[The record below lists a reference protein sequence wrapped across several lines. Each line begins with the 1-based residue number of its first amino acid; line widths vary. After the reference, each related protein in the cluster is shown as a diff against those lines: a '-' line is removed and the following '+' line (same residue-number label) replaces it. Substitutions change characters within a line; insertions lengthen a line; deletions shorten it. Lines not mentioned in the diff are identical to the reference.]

1 MSEPDG
7 PAEWREYYDA
17 EFGSDGD
24 KEATLA
30 DEQRD
35 DLPSDLARG
44 DEELLAIA
52 QSRMFNFALD
62 RMLR

>member
-1 MSEPDG
+1 MSGPDG
-7 PAEWREYYDA
+7 PAEFREYYDA

-35 DLPSDLARG
+35 DLPSDLVDMA
-44 DEELLAIA
+44 EAKML
-52 QSRMFNFALD
+52 NWALD
-62 RMLR
+62 RVLN

>member
-1 MSEPDG
+1 MEPDG

-24 KEATLA
+24 KESTLA

-35 DLPSDLARG
+35 DLLSGDDDLLDQAQLRMTAW
-44 DEELLAIA
+44 AI
-52 QSRMFNFALD
+52 D
-62 RMLR
+62 RILK